1 MPKSVLTAL
10 VFSSCRFLGSEPILT
25 QKESGNGARSPSVR
39 VLSMPQADW
48 FLFDDLDAVL
58 RNGSPDKRVD
68 MLRRVTDLFLSDGD
82 RLNDAQIGVFDRVIA
97 QLINQIETTPA
108 EIRVRPLHRR

>member
-1 MPKSVLTAL
+1 MAPDRL
-10 VFSSCRFLGSEPILT
+10 
-25 QKESGNGARSPSVR
+25 VR

-48 FLFDDLDAVL
+48 LLFDDLDAVP
-58 RNGSPDKRVD
+58 RNGWPDKRVD

-82 RLNDAQIGVFDRVIA
+82 RLNDARIGVFDGVIA
-97 QLINQIETTPA
+97 QLIDQIETTPA

>member
-1 MPKSVLTAL
+1 
-10 VFSSCRFLGSEPILT
+10 
-25 QKESGNGARSPSVR
+25 
-39 VLSMPQADW
+39 MPQADW
-48 FLFDDLDAVL
+48 FLFDDPDAVL

-68 MLRRVTDLFLSDGD
+68 MLRRVTNLFLSDGD
-82 RLNDAQIGVFDRVIA
+82 RLNDAQIGVFDGVIE

>member
-1 MPKSVLTAL
+1 
-10 VFSSCRFLGSEPILT
+10 
-25 QKESGNGARSPSVR
+25 
-39 VLSMPQADW
+39 MPQADW

-68 MLRRVTDLFLSDGD
+68 ILRGVTDFLSDGD
-82 RLNDAQIGVFDRVIA
+82 RLNDAQIGVFDRAIA

-108 EIRVRPLHRR
+108 DISVRPLHRR